1 MMPRKKILLG
11 VAGVLALLAV
21 TVGLLWVLPVLRVS
35 DYAVTGN
42 VHTPE
47 EQIIEATGVAEGD
60 NLARVDAGRAAR
72 GVADL
77 PWVHSATVT
86 RGWPGTL
93 EVAITERRAVLY
105 IREDDG
111 EHLIDE
117 GGVPFIID
125 TPPEGAVEVT
135 GEPESFGGIA
145 GAVAS
150 LPDHVRAMVASV
162 DAPGPHELTLH
173 LHDGRTVYWGSP
185 ENNHDKSVAMQ
196 TVIQR
201 EGQHWNVSNPAMVTV
216 R

>member
-1 MMPRKKILLG
+1 MRRKKILLG
-11 VAGVLALLAV
+11 VAGLLVTLLVL
-21 TVGLLWVLPVLRVS
+21 VGLIWALPILRVS
-35 DYAVTGN
+35 GYAVTGN

-77 PWVHSATVT
+77 PWVHSATVS

-105 IREDDG
+105 TREADG

-125 TPPEGAVEVT
+125 IPPAGAVEVT

-145 GAVAS
+145 EAVTA
-150 LPDHVRAMVASV
+150 LPDHVRDMVASV

-173 LHDGRTVYWGSP
+173 LRDGRTVYWGASQ
-185 ENNHDKSVAMQ
+185 NNHDKAVAMQ

>member
-1 MMPRKKILLG
+1 MRRKKILLG
-11 VAGVLALLAV
+11 VAGLLVTLLVL
-21 TVGLLWVLPVLRVS
+21 VGLIWALPILRVS
-35 DYAVTGN
+35 GYAVTGN

-77 PWVHSATVT
+77 PWVHSATVS

-105 IREDDG
+105 TREADG

-125 TPPEGAVEVT
+125 IPPAGAVEVT

-145 GAVAS
+145 EAVTA
-150 LPDHVRAMVASV
+150 LPDHVRDMVASV

-173 LHDGRTVYWGSP
+173 LRDGRTVYWGASQ
-185 ENNHDKSVAMQ
+185 NNHDKAVAMQ

-201 EGQHWNVSNPAMVTV
+201 EGQHWNVSNPTMVTV

>member
-11 VAGVLALLAV
+11 VAGLLVALLV
-21 TVGLLWVLPVLRVS
+21 SVGLLWALPILRVS
-35 DYAVTGN
+35 GYAVTGN

-47 EQIIEATGVAEGD
+47 EQVIEATGVAEGD

-77 PWVHSATVT
+77 PWVHSATVS

-105 IREDDG
+105 TREADG

-117 GGVPFIID
+117 DGVPFFIGI
-125 TPPEGAVEVT
+125 PPEGAVEVT

-145 GAVAS
+145 EAVTA
-150 LPDHVRAMVASV
+150 LPDHVRTMVASV
-162 DAPGPHELTLH
+162 DAPGPHEMTLH
-173 LHDGRTVYWGSP
+173 LHDGRTVYWGAS
-185 ENNHDKSVAMQ
+185 ENNHDKALAMQ